1 MPMIHAETVKAVQE
15 LLRDRGIEQHENESW
30 GDYVARGL
38 GVSAGQAEAFLEAL
52 HEGCTVEEAVRV
64 TGISA
69 PAGNSAVL
77 KEIAR
82 TVGTALGKI
91 TRLSKG
97 KRKACVPA
105 AARARFSAVGA
116 TEDQVNVILPVPQ
129 RLDNRGTKAEDLAGT
144 GTHDSDGG

>member
-1 MPMIHAETVKAVQE
+1 MHGCRQECRHGTVRSP
-15 LLRDRGIEQHENESW
+15 L
-30 GDYVARGL
+30 VA
-38 GVSAGQAEAFLEAL
+38 
-52 HEGCTVEEAVRV
+52 
-64 TGISA
+64 GISA
-69 PAGNSAVL
+69 PAGNGAVL
-77 KEIAR
+77 KEMAR
-82 TVGTALGKI
+82 MVGTALGKI

-144 GTHDSDGG
+144 GTHDSAGGWVARVRLSKPTCTVANIHS